1 MPGDRILVVDDDLS
15 LRQMLSILLGREG
28 YTVETAGSAEEALA
42 RLERTPPALV
52 VTDINMPGK
61 SGLDLLRDIKARAA
75 HAEQD
80 IEVVVIT
87 AHDGKGIGAEAIHEG
102 AADYLTKPFDNNE
115 IRSVVRQVLRV
126 ARLSA
131 ENARLR
137 AELGVAH
144 ETNSLLGQSRAMDR
158 VRELVRRVKDARI
171 NCLIQGES
179 GSGKEMVA
187 RTVHYTGSRSGG
199 PFIAVNCG
207 AIPASLVESELF
219 GYKKGA
225 FTGANRDKM
234 GLIQAAHRGTL
245 FLDEVNSLPHSA
257 QVTLLRAVQERK
269 ITPVGDVKE
278 IEVDVRIVA
287 ASNADLQAEVEKG
300 AFREDLFYRL
310 NVVQIDLPALRN
322 RREDIAPLAR
332 FFASRFAEEYQ
343 KPATLSPEALAAL
356 EVWDYP
362 GNVRE
367 LQNIVERAVALSS
380 GPSLLL
386 EDLPDR
392 VREAATATHATSAM
406 TFPPDGVDIDDKL
419 NQLERQWL
427 LAALEAAGGNKT
439 RAAQLLNITFR
450 SFRYRLAKHG
460 MGGDEP

>member
-28 YTVETAGSAEEALA
+28 YQVETAGSAEEALN
-42 RLERTPPALV
+42 RLERSPPALV
-52 VTDINMPGK
+52 VTDINMPGM
-61 SGLDLLRDIKARAA
+61 SGLDLLREIKARAA
-75 HAEQD
+75 RAEQD

-126 ARLSA
+126 SRLSA

-144 ETNSLLGQSRAMDR
+144 ESSTSLLGQSRAMDR

-225 FTGANRDKM
+225 FTG
-234 GLIQAAHRGTL
+234 
-245 FLDEVNSLPHSA
+245 E
-257 QVTLLRAVQERK
+257 
-269 ITPVGDVKE
+269 
-278 IEVDVRIVA
+278 
-287 ASNADLQAEVEKG
+287 
-300 AFREDLFYRL
+300 
-310 NVVQIDLPALRN
+310 
-322 RREDIAPLAR
+322 
-332 FFASRFAEEYQ
+332 
-343 KPATLSPEALAAL
+343 
-356 EVWDYP
+356 
-362 GNVRE
+362 
-367 LQNIVERAVALSS
+367 
-380 GPSLLL
+380 
-386 EDLPDR
+386 
-392 VREAATATHATSAM
+392 TATS
-406 TFPPDGVDIDDKL
+406 
-419 NQLERQWL
+419 
-427 LAALEAAGGNKT
+427 
-439 RAAQLLNITFR
+439 
-450 SFRYRLAKHG
+450 
-460 MGGDEP
+460 